1 MQESSAGHV
10 DDVDMRFRSYES
22 ASARKRTVTAEEKE
36 RALPD
41 GRQWSVRYLYKG
53 GKAKFSRRWYEFT
66 LENNLREGDVCVFEL
81 LRAGE
86 FVLKVTV
93 FRVME
98 SAGLMHRLHTYKTLK
113 KHFLPLTYMAEWCPS
128 TLLCAF
134 LWGAVL
140 MSSAFAILAKM
151 LKCSFSNVAAVALK
165 ANIFDVT
172 SIRASPI

>member
-1 MQESSAGHV
+1 MPLTPMATRKPSEEVHQIKIGPHEWTVKPDFRDTALHESSAGHV

-36 RALPD
+36 RA
-41 GRQWSVRYLYKG
+41 VNAA
-53 GKAKFSRRWYEFT
+53 KA
-66 LENNLREGDVCVFEL
+66 FE
-81 LRAGE
+81 
-86 FVLKVTV
+86 
-93 FRVME
+93 
-98 SAGLMHRLHTYKTLK
+98 
-113 KHFLPLTYMAEWCPS
+113 
-128 TLLCAF
+128 
-134 LWGAVL
+134 GAVL

>member
-1 MQESSAGHV
+1 MPLTPMATRKPSEEVHVVPDKKEKKRGRKRKVDPNMQESSAGHV

-36 RALPD
+36 RAI
-41 GRQWSVRYLYKG
+41 
-53 GKAKFSRRWYEFT
+53 
-66 LENNLREGDVCVFEL
+66 ENKVWMVETISSIIRNLSPNPR
-81 LRAGE
+81 
-86 FVLKVTV
+86 
-93 FRVME
+93 
-98 SAGLMHRLHTYKTLK
+98 
-113 KHFLPLTYMAEWCPS
+113 
-128 TLLCAF
+128 
-134 LWGAVL
+134 GAVL